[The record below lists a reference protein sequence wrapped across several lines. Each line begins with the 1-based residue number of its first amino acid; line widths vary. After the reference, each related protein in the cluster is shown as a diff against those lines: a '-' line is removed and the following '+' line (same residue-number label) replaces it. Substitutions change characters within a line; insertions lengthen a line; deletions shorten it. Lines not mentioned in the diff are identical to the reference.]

1 MVSTHRVLPPDV
13 RRSIAVL
20 CAADALVGAAFG
32 AYAVGS
38 GLPAWLPVLL
48 SVVVFA
54 GAAQFLFVGVVATG
68 GGLPAAVV
76 AALLVNLRLLP
87 LSFAAGP
94 ALGGGRARRLLNS
107 HFVTDETVAFALAQP
122 DAERGRAVFRACG
135 SALFVCWNVGVVVG
149 AVGGGAVDSPE
160 TLGLDAAFPAVLL
173 ALVTPSL
180 REARVRRAAI
190 GGAGI
195 ALVTTPVLPPGL
207 PGLVAVLLVLLVA
220 SRRARR
226 AADREEHLP

>member
-1 MVSTHRVLPPDV
+1 MDSRHRALPAEV

-20 CAADALVGAAFG
+20 CAADAVVGAAFG

-48 SVVVFA
+48 SFVVFA

-94 ALGGGRARRLLNS
+94 VLGEGSARRLLDS

-122 DAERGRAVFRACG
+122 GAERRRAAYWACG

-149 AVGGGAVDSPE
+149 AVGGGAVGGPE

-180 REARVRRAAI
+180 REARVRRAAVS
-190 GGAGI
+190 GAGI
-195 ALVTTPVLPPGL
+195 ALATAPVLPAGL
-207 PGLVAVLLVLLVA
+207 PVLVAALLVLPVA
-220 SRRARR
+220 SRRRPAAAR
-226 AADREEHLP
+226 